1 MKTGGDM
8 THSDFTCFFS
18 EFVFSKNEKKSLL
31 PFPKYSADTKT
42 VTSFFFVQAGWQ
54 SAKQHN
60 AVKQQAVE
68 HISPSQINQP
78 HISFCMLFILIQY
91 IIHLLQHHKRNAFI
105 YAHMYVHS
113 HFPPALSVCVQTTIQ
128 F

>member
-42 VTSFFFVQAGWQ
+42 VTSFFFVQAG
-54 SAKQHN
+54 
-60 AVKQQAVE
+60 
-68 HISPSQINQP
+68 
-78 HISFCMLFILIQY
+78 
-91 IIHLLQHHKRNAFI
+91 
-105 YAHMYVHS
+105 
-113 HFPPALSVCVQTTIQ
+113 
-128 F
+128 